1 MGDQIVSRQHSPSA
15 DAFRYRAFISYSHA
29 DQAAAKWLHRAL
41 ESYRV
46 PIRLIGRETAT
57 GVIQKRIGTIFR
69 DRDELPVASDLS
81 GEINEALKATQF
93 LIVLCSRSSA
103 KSKWVNQEIVNFKL
117 LKGAGSIIA
126 IILDGEPFA
135 TAISGREDEE
145 CFCPALRFQ
154 VDAGGNLTTTPA
166 EPIAADLRPG
176 KDSRRLVKMKVL
188 AGLLGV
194 GLDELIRRDNQR
206 RMQRMFYIAAASA
219 ASMAV
224 MAYLTVDAVVSRNQA
239 EAQKAQAIGLVGFML
254 GDLHRKLEP
263 IGRLDV
269 LESVS
274 AKALDYYKT
283 LPPADFDAEVESG
296 RLRAILLRAK
306 MESDSQQIDKSL
318 ASLAEGREI
327 SERLYRANPDDPQ
340 RLYDYGETFRLIGDA
355 HFQRVQ
361 GGGGAGERK
370 EVESSFKQYFVL
382 SQELERRISGLPAA
396 EVPPLWRAQRAKAQV
411 QLGKMYST
419 TIRRAQAVTELEQA
433 VALYQRM
440 VTEYPLES
448 AEWRS
453 ELAKAYD
460 WLAYAHYEL
469 GNYDQSAEY
478 REAEAVIDKDLL
490 ADPRDKLILEDLFNA
505 QRSISSINL
514 SQGKAAAAFEAS
526 LEALKTANTL
536 IQTDPSRDKWIDFK
550 CRMLLDLAEIK
561 LELGDFAGGEGFLS
575 EAEEIAKGLVDR
587 NADVLAFQTRDLGR
601 SKILRARYH
610 LAANKPD
617 RAAALLV
624 SYRPVAIGIAERRS
638 DDATARLLK
647 CQSYLYGGLASRM
660 LGDGADARAHLA
672 EAVDCLKPTQ
682 ASDAIEAR
690 SVRLPPYILA
700 LYLSGDHEKARIE
713 GAKLY
718 ASGYRRKEF
727 MNYWEALAREPETR
741 GKR

>member
-1 MGDQIVSRQHSPSA
+1 MGQQGLSA
-15 DAFRYRAFISYSHA
+15 SAFRYRAFISYSHA

-46 PIRLIGRETAT
+46 PARLIGRETAT
-57 GVIQKRIGTIFR
+57 GLIQKRVGTIFR

-103 KSKWVNQEIVNFKL
+103 KSKWVNQEIINFKR

-135 TAISGREDEE
+135 AVLPGREEEE

-154 VDAGGNLTTTPA
+154 VDAGGNLTATPA

-176 KDSRRLVKMKVL
+176 KDSKRLVRMKVL

-206 RMQRMFYIAAASA
+206 RTQRLFYVAAASA
-219 ASMAV
+219 AAVAV
-224 MAYLTVDAVVSRNQA
+224 MAYLTVDAVISRNQA
-239 EAQKAQAIGLVGFML
+239 EAQKAQAMGLVGFML
-254 GDLHRKLEP
+254 GELHRKLEP

-274 AKALDYYKT
+274 DKALAYYKT

-296 RLRAILLRAK
+296 RLRAIMLRAK

-327 SERLYRANPDDPQ
+327 SERLYRANPDDLQ
-340 RLYDYGETFRLIGDA
+340 RLYDYAETFGLIGDV

-361 GGGGAGERK
+361 GGGSGAADERK
-370 EVESSFKQYFVL
+370 EVESSFKQYFAL
-382 SQELERRISGLPAA
+382 SQDLERRIAGLPAA
-396 EVPPLWRAQRAKAQV
+396 EVPALWRAQRAKAQV
-411 QLGKMYST
+411 LLGKMYST
-419 TIRRAQAVTELEQA
+419 TVRRAQAVAELEQA
-433 VALYQRM
+433 VSLYQRM
-440 VTEYPLES
+440 VTEYPRES

-478 REAEAVIDKDLL
+478 RQREATIDKELL

-514 SQGKAAAAFEAS
+514 SQGRPAAAFEAS
-526 LEALKTANTL
+526 LEALKTTNTL

-561 LELGDFAGGEGFLS
+561 LELGDFAGAEVFLAEG
-575 EAEEIAKGLVDR
+575 EEIAKGLVER
-587 NADVLAFQTRDLGR
+587 NPDVLAFQTRDLGR
-601 SKILRARYH
+601 SKILRARYY
-610 LAANKPD
+610 LAASKPD
-617 RAAALLV
+617 RAAALLA
-624 SYRPVAIGIAERRS
+624 SYRPVAVGVAERRS

-660 LGDGADARAHLA
+660 LGDGAGARTHLA
-672 EAVDCLKPTQ
+672 EAVDCLKPAQ

-700 LYLSGDHEKARIE
+700 LYLSGDHDKARAE

-727 MNYWEALAREPETR
+727 LNYWEALAREPENR
-741 GKR
+741 AKR